1 MDMRKSRERQHER
14 HIGAS
19 SFAIKMRWFMK
30 NVLLVIVLLSA
41 FSMSAYAQTCDVE
54 IVEGTPS
61 KAYSI
66 LSPLSASAGAGVFA
80 KKNREQLFETMK
92 KKACKLN
99 ADAIVKFECH
109 DTEQSIA
116 NVNTHAQGFGQT
128 GGGYA
133 QSVVVPVCSGLAIK
147 WK

>member
-1 MDMRKSRERQHER
+1 MRT
-14 HIGAS
+14 II
-19 SFAIKMRWFMK
+19 F
-30 NVLLVIVLLSA
+30 LLVCF
-41 FSMSAYAQTCDVE
+41 FSVTAVAQACDVE

-128 GGGYA
+128 GTGSA
-133 QSVVVPVCSGLAIK
+133 QNVVVPSCSGLAVK